1 MDQKISDNNFLLNFQ
16 LLLLSQTI
24 KLGKKIPFHN
34 RGTIMMSLMSSK
46 TAISS
51 KTTEVR
57 TLRLIIFVFRISV
70 DLTNQA
76 SKCKV
81 AKVVYK
87 QDHIKKIAA
96 KS

>member
-1 MDQKISDNNFLLNFQ
+1 
-16 LLLLSQTI
+16 
-24 KLGKKIPFHN
+24 
-34 RGTIMMSLMSSK
+34 MSLMSSK

-57 TLRLIIFVFRISV
+57 TFRLIIFVCRILV

-87 QDHIKKIAA
+87 KDLIQKNYSAILKWMASYDDQQLSSSFILMFPKEMSHI
-96 KS
+96 

>member
-1 MDQKISDNNFLLNFQ
+1 
-16 LLLLSQTI
+16 
-24 KLGKKIPFHN
+24 
-34 RGTIMMSLMSSK
+34 MMSLMSSK

-51 KTTEVR
+51 KTREVR
-57 TLRLIIFVFRISV
+57 TFRLIIFVCRISV

-87 QDHIKKIAA
+87 QDLIKKNYSAILKWMASYDDQQLSSSFILMFP
-96 KS
+96 KEMSHI